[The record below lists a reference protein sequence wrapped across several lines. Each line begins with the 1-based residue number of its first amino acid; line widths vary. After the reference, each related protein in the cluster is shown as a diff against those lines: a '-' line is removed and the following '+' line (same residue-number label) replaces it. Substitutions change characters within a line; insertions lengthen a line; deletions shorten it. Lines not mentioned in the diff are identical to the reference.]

1 MNRFLL
7 AKLLCIAPGML
18 AAAPPEPRP
27 DLLRFE
33 NGDQLHGAFQGVRDG
48 SVAIWKREDMAVP
61 GEFKTDKIQKV
72 ILRGARPLA
81 STGSLGHVALVNGDR
96 LPGSLVEMNG
106 ETVTVDTTFAGV
118 VRIPRKLVATV
129 APSPHGPA
137 VRYYGPYSE
146 DGWQMINLAYP
157 DGIPAPDPSAAKP
170 EEEKK
175 DGGAK
180 EEAENEKAKA
190 KDGEEADPDEGDALD
205 PNKIPRWVF
214 SGAAWYWNQKK
225 GGTPLVRREG
235 MNDRS
240 ALRFDLAWRNRLNVC
255 VVFHADFAKPAEDK
269 DGQEKDGDKDKG
281 PDEKL
286 RAKMELMN
294 RMGMGDNS
302 LFPRLFGNCY
312 VLQINSGYAMMHRC
326 TIDKDGEPKSE
337 RLPMNTS
344 SLRLSEMGAAS
355 FELRCDRRKGS
366 INLHVNGER
375 ALDWSEPGLDED
387 PDGYAGKGAG
397 FGFFSQAEN
406 SVARVSDVVV
416 ADWNGNPDSAR
427 SMQSDDQDIVLLANG
442 TDRFS
447 GRITGFRDG
456 KLALNGRFGDFAFPL
471 AEVGEVRFARK
482 NLSEAEEP
490 AAESI
495 SIRLDPLGRVSGKP
509 MAGDA
514 RKLRLSTSY
523 AGDIEV
529 NLDNAV
535 MLDFDPST
543 SYLDD
548 WDEPF

>member
-1 MNRFLL
+1 MNRSLL
-7 AKLLCIAPGML
+7 AQLLCAAPGLL
-18 AAAPPEPRP
+18 AAAAPEPRP

-33 NGDQLHGAFQGVRDG
+33 NGDQLHGAFQGVKDG
-48 SVAIWKREDMAVP
+48 SVAIWKRDDMAEP

-96 LPGSLVEMNG
+96 LPGSLVEMDE
-106 ETVTVDTTFAGV
+106 ETVTVNTTFAGV

-170 EEEKK
+170 EDEPKDDDAKKPGENDKENANDAEES
-175 DGGAK
+175 DA
-180 EEAENEKAKA
+180 
-190 KDGEEADPDEGDALD
+190 DEADAAD
-205 PNKIPRWVF
+205 PNKIPRWMF

-225 GGTPLVRREG
+225 GATALVRRDG

-255 VVFHADFAKPAEDK
+255 VAFHADFSKPAEDK
-269 DGQEKDGDKDKG
+269 DEEDKDKNAE
-281 PDEKL
+281 EKL
-286 RAKMELMN
+286 RAKIELMN
-294 RMGMGDNS
+294 RMGMGDS
-302 LFPRLFGNCY
+302 STFAKLFGNCY
-312 VLQINSGYAMMHRC
+312 VLQINSGYAMMYRC
-326 TIDKDGEPKSE
+326 TLDKDGEAKVD
-337 RLPMNTS
+337 RLPMNTA

-355 FELRCDRRKGS
+355 FELRCDRRKGA
-366 INLHVNGER
+366 IHLHVNGDR
-375 ALDWSEPGLDED
+375 AIDWSEPGLDEA

-397 FGFFSQAEN
+397 FGFFSQMEN
-406 SVARVSDVVV
+406 SMARVSDVVV

-427 SMQSDDQDIVLLANG
+427 SMQSDEQDIVLLANG

-447 GRITGFRDG
+447 GRITGFREG
-456 KLALNGRFGDFAFPL
+456 KLTLNGRFGDFAFPL

-482 NLSEAEEP
+482 NLSEPEEL
-490 AAESI
+490 AAEALSV
-495 SIRLDPLGRVSGKP
+495 RLDPLGRVSGKP
-509 MAGDA
+509 LSGDA